1 MLNKASEIHPHC
13 IGGKNNGCNNEI
25 SLISILTMNT
35 FRDWTSTDSLRLVPV
50 SHHLHHLIF
59 LSHIYSESALFQLKP
74 LATVLSLQVL
84 VKKSPSSFI
93 VRPFK
98 YWKVLE
104 GVPGTCSSP
113 AWTTPTLS
121 SCPHRRGALKPTTIF
136 MLPLSAMQQILI
148 FPVLRAPE
156 LETVLQVGS
165 HESGVK
171 GEESLTG
178 NTFDAGQDMLCF
190 LPCMASS

>member
-35 FRDWTSTDSLRLVPV
+35 SRDWTSTNSLRPVPV

-84 VKKSPSSFI
+84 VKRSPSSFI

-121 SCPHRRGALKPTTIF
+121 SCPHRRGAQAHYHFHAPS
-136 MLPLSAMQQILI
+136 LSYAADPYLSCAEG
-148 FPVLRAPE
+148 PWAGNSAPGR
-156 LETVLQVGS
+156 VS
-165 HESGVK
+165 WIWS
-171 GEESLTG
+171 
-178 NTFDAGQDMLCF
+178 
-190 LPCMASS
+190 